1 MSKLSNFTYDE
12 ITIGQT
18 ATYSKLV
25 QEQDI
30 QLFAA
35 ASGDV
40 NPVHLDA
47 DFAAG
52 TMFKGR
58 IAHGMLTGALISA
71 ALAMEL
77 PGPGTIYLSQ
87 SLRFR
92 LPVKIGD
99 TITIKLEVTNKQDK
113 RQLVTLDCKAYNQ
126 DDKLVASGS
135 AEVMAPS
142 EKLLIERPALPRVLI
157 DS

>member
-1 MSKLSNFTYDE
+1 MSQLSNFTYDE

-25 QEQDI
+25 QERDI

-52 TMFKGR
+52 TLFKGR

-99 TITIKLEVTNKQDK
+99 LITIKLEVTDKRDK
-113 RQLVTLDCKAYNQ
+113 RQFVTLDCKAYNQ
-126 DDKLVASGS
+126 EDKLVASGS

-142 EKLLIERPALPRVLI
+142 EKLVIERPALPSVQI
-157 DS
+157 AG

>member
-1 MSKLSNFTYDE
+1 
-12 ITIGQT
+12 
-18 ATYSKLV
+18 
-25 QEQDI
+25 
-30 QLFAA
+30 
-35 ASGDV
+35 
-40 NPVHLDA
+40 
-47 DFAAG
+47 
-52 TMFKGR
+52 MFKGR

-126 DDKLVASGS
+126 DDKLVASGN

-142 EKLLIERPALPRVLI
+142 EKLLIERPALPGVQI
-157 DS
+157 ES

>member
-1 MSKLSNFTYDE
+1 MPQISNFTYEE
-12 ITIGQT
+12 ISLGQT
-18 ATYSKLV
+18 ATYTRTV
-25 QEQDI
+25 GEREI

-40 NPVHLDA
+40 NPVHLDEA
-47 DFAAG
+47 FAAG
-52 TMFKGR
+52 TQFKGR
-58 IAHGMLTGALISA
+58 IAHGMLTGAFISA

-77 PGPGTIYLSQ
+77 PGPGTIYLGQ

-99 TITIKLEVTNKQDK
+99 TITVSLEVIEKKDR
-113 RQLVTLDCKAYNQ
+113 RQYVTLECKATNQ
-126 DDKLVASGS
+126 DGKVVASGT

-142 EKLLIERPALPRVLI
+142 EKMVIEAPALPEF
-157 DS
+157 